1 MLLEHQ
7 YYEVVGSEQESSL
20 SAAYTIR
27 LLPDCSVYAGHFPGN
42 PVCPG
47 VCNIETIRECA
58 MILTGQQLHFTDI
71 KLCRLKAIATPTAS
85 PVLTVRLKATPIDG
99 GFTIEASIDNPT
111 QVFMQLKGTLMADPT
126 KLQNL

>member
-27 LLPDCSVYAGHFPGN
+27 LLPDCPVYAGHFPGN

-58 MILTGQQLHFTDI
+58 MKLTGQQLRFTDI

-85 PVLTVRLKATPIDG
+85 PILTVRLNATPIEG
-99 GFTIEASIDNPT
+99 GFTIEACIDDPA
-111 QVFMQLKGTLMADPT
+111 QVYMQLKGTLMADST